1 MTVASPVARVSY
13 AGNGTAGPFT
23 IPFRFFSSADLRVI
37 RTDIAGGDDDLLEGS
52 EYTLAGVRNPNGTLT
67 LTVPLPVGERLTI
80 LRVATGRQGGSFR
93 NQGSYFGSAH
103 EDALDQ
109 LAMQVAALKDQV
121 DRALTLPASLDPAEH
136 VMEVAPQTGK
146 ALVWQS
152 DTQLGNATIDGG
164 AVAIP
169 GGGRTVATTTAYL
182 LNNAVFNVKDYGAKG
197 DGATVDTTAF
207 QAAINAAHLVG
218 GGEVYVPAM
227 SASYVVGDL
236 VSYANVA
243 IVGDGWASKI
253 QKATGATYILSVN
266 PGSGGTTDPAAN
278 ATNIYIASLWM
289 VGLSVSVGFS
299 EHHHALNLNA
309 VSDVLIENVKITAF
323 EGDGVLLGSS
333 NDAATE
339 RHNERVTFRNCV
351 FDGVNKANRNA
362 ISIID
367 GTDITVENC
376 TFTRTTR
383 SDMPGA
389 IDIEP
394 DSNAFARVRNIQ
406 ITGNTFDDI
415 GGFGGAIN
423 LALPLGQS
431 ALTTPVFGI
440 SFERNHFRNGNG
452 IVLSQFGETKTDA
465 TVGLGIRVRGNTMDT
480 VVRGIQILG
489 IKDAEISDNRFRRLS
504 AQPIVGGP
512 DAENKCLDITFRDN
526 TWDRVD
532 TTSGGGL
539 AIYAV
544 DRLTFDDDTFIDCGK
559 SDGTFGYCMDFVA
572 GTSTYVT
579 IKNCTFLDPGSK
591 TVVAIQK
598 EAGHTFTPGTNWQD
612 NNLFGPGVG
621 ANNFVSR
628 QKPDV
633 SGDLDANADQAVS
646 VGVRPPTL
654 FATGTMTAGRK
665 WTFARGNLGDS
676 FRVYRIAGGA
686 FTLSI
691 FDFSDSAIASASLA
705 AAGNWVQLVWSVAA
719 DTWRVVAKG

>member
-169 GGGRTVATTTAYL
+169 GGGRTVDTLSEYL
-182 LNNAVFNVKDYGAKG
+182 LNNATKNVRDFIDENGVVG
-197 DGATVDTTAF
+197 STSF
-207 QAAINAAHLVG
+207 QAAMDASRLDG
-218 GGEVYVPAM
+218 SGVYVPKGT
-227 SASYVVGDL
+227 YVIGDL
-236 VSYANVA
+236 VGYSNLA
-243 IVGDGWASKI
+243 IVGDGWTSHLVKDPDAEFM
-253 QKATGATYILSVN
+253 LSVN
-266 PGSGGTTDPAAN
+266 PGAGGTADPDDN
-278 ATNIYIASLWM
+278 ETNIYIADLWWE
-289 VGLSVSVGFS
+289 GLSVVSGFS
-299 EHHHALNLNA
+299 EHNHALNLNA
-309 VSDVLIENVKITAF
+309 VSDVLIEGCKFSAF
-323 EGDGVLLGSS
+323 EGDGIYLGSS
-333 NDAATE
+333 NEAGTE
-339 RHNERVTFRNCV
+339 RHNERVTIRDNT
-351 FDGVNKANRNA
+351 FDGVNQQNRNGV
-362 ISIID
+362 SVID
-367 GTDITVENC
+367 GTDVTIEGN
-376 TFTRTTR
+376 TFTRCSR
-383 SDMPGA
+383 SDQPGA
-389 IDIEP
+389 VDIEP
-394 DSNAFARVRNIQ
+394 DDNAFARIRNIRV
-406 ITGNTFDDI
+406 IKNKFDDI
-415 GGFGGAIN
+415 GGGAGAIV
-423 LALPLGQS
+423 LTLPRGQN

-440 SFERNHFRNGNG
+440 TIEQNELTNCRG
-452 IVLSQFGETKTDA
+452 INLGQVEGKTDA
-465 TVGLGIRVRGNTMDT
+465 IQGLGIRVINNTLVN
-480 VVRGIQILG
+480 VVRGLLLAG
-489 IKDAEISDNRFRRLS
+489 VKDVEVRSNRFQQLS
-504 AQPIVGGP
+504 SQPLIGGP
-512 DAENKCLDITFRDN
+512 LSTDKCQDVILSGN
-526 TWDRVD
+526 VWDRVD
-532 TTSGGGL
+532 TVAGGG
-539 AIYAV
+539 INV
-544 DRLTFDDDTFIDCGK
+544 FSIDRFTIDNDTFIDCGK
-559 SDGTFGYCMDFVA
+559 SDGTFGYCIDFNT
-572 GTSTYVT
+572 GTSSYVT
-579 IKNCTFLDPGSK
+579 IKNSSFLDPGGK
-591 TVVAIQK
+591 TDVAIQK